1 MSNARAIGEVSARSI
16 RRIAQDT
23 PPERVGVGLTTRSL
37 LGHVLARVVAETQ
50 HRVRVRVLPGDCP
63 KDEMWS
69 EGGRVNPRVAREGL

>member
-1 MSNARAIGEVSARSI
+1 M
-16 RRIAQDT
+16 
-23 PPERVGVGLTTRSL
+23 GLTTRSL